1 MYKSFYRL
9 KEKPFTLL
17 PDPEYLYLSP
27 KHQRALTLLEYG
39 MMNQAGFSVICGDT
53 GAGKTTLIR
62 RLLSELEDNTTV
74 GLITNTHE
82 SFGELLSWVLMAFGL
97 DGEGKSKAQ
106 MHQIFITF
114 LIEEYAKNRHCV
126 LIVDEAQ
133 NMKADTLEELRMLSN
148 INSDKDQVLQVI
160 LAGQPALRETL
171 RKPELM
177 QFAQRIAVDYYLE
190 ALSEEETKAYIH
202 HRLQV
207 AGAEKEIFTD
217 EACKAIYKYSGGTP
231 RLINLLSDTSLV
243 YGFAEQNEL
252 IDAQLV
258 HDVVREQ
265 HSNSI
270 IPTFNTTQPHATDSM
285 PAPAEAI
292 EVPRTLIEDTPVA
305 APVETIQVSEP
316 DHSLGTKAEAAATTQ
331 PAKNEDRIM
340 AGLAQRAVDA
350 VNGTDESTSQ
360 NNDNVSHTA
369 IPEANN
375 SVDQAAEEDAVDE
388 INISANKSSRQDD
401 EIDEANLDDVTPYMA
416 NNRHQRDEDL
426 YHPIVHVEESPKK
439 GMNGLVIGIVSG
451 MFVASIMMM
460 IFAWMMIYNKDKS
473 VPQVTGMVIDQS
485 PQKEDDRL
493 MLESLQKERDTAVA
507 ATRAIA
513 QERDAAL
520 VAAKAQEQ
528 MRAAELRAS
537 EILAEQQRKA
547 EARLREARARIRKA
561 ENAEAKAIAREQALK
576 LKAHQL
582 ATEKEAQRLEALK
595 IERQKLQAERQAEL
609 ARIKEVQNITEA
621 ENVPATVSRAATQ
634 EVVKKVIKKVE
645 PKESEAF
652 STNPCNS
659 PSAKFLSTCKR

>member
-1 MYKSFYRL
+1 
-9 KEKPFTLL
+9 
-17 PDPEYLYLSP
+17 
-27 KHQRALTLLEYG
+27 
-39 MMNQAGFSVICGDT
+39 
-53 GAGKTTLIR
+53 
-62 RLLSELEDNTTV
+62 
-74 GLITNTHE
+74 
-82 SFGELLSWVLMAFGL
+82 
-97 DGEGKSKAQ
+97 
-106 MHQIFITF
+106 
-114 LIEEYAKNRHCV
+114 
-126 LIVDEAQ
+126 
-133 NMKADTLEELRMLSN
+133 MLFRS
-148 INSDKDQVLQVI
+148 
-160 LAGQPALRETL
+160 
-171 RKPELM
+171 
-177 QFAQRIAVDYYLE
+177 
-190 ALSEEETKAYIH
+190 
-202 HRLQV
+202 
-207 AGAEKEIFTD
+207 
-217 EACKAIYKYSGGTP
+217 
-231 RLINLLSDTSLV
+231 
-243 YGFAEQNEL
+243 
-252 IDAQLV
+252 
-258 HDVVREQ
+258 
-265 HSNSI
+265 
-270 IPTFNTTQPHATDSM
+270 
-285 PAPAEAI
+285 
-292 EVPRTLIEDTPVA
+292 
-305 APVETIQVSEP
+305 
-316 DHSLGTKAEAAATTQ
+316 
-331 PAKNEDRIM
+331 
-340 AGLAQRAVDA
+340 
-350 VNGTDESTSQ
+350 
-360 NNDNVSHTA
+360 
-369 IPEANN
+369 
-375 SVDQAAEEDAVDE
+375 
-388 INISANKSSRQDD
+388 
-401 EIDEANLDDVTPYMA
+401 DEANLDDVTPYMT